1 MCPAG
6 HGDPRASVQPDGHG
20 VATIADQD
28 MPEGEAIAHELRQ
41 LRLTMQKLDNTITTF
56 CDQMQAERHKLFYS
70 VKEVAELVGR
80 SPYTIRR
87 WVREGTIEGVHPDG
101 TNSSAIVIPR
111 QQVEMLLAN
120 RGA

>member
-1 MCPAG
+1 MCPVA
-6 HGDPRASVQPDGHG
+6 HGDSRASPQAGG
-20 VATIADQD
+20 VRDATATDLN
-28 MPEGEAIAHELRQ
+28 MPEGEAVAHELRQ

-56 CDQMQAERHKLFYS
+56 CDQIQTERQKLFYS

-111 QQVEMLLAN
+111 QQVEMLLVN